1 LEKSISVSLVVVVV
15 VVTAIDVAAI
25 GALPGPENRFR
36 Y

>member
-15 VVTAIDVAAI
+15 VTAIDVAAI
-25 GALPGPENRFR
+25 GELPGPRNRFR